1 VVIELRR
8 LMRVLS
14 PAVAPRVLLDAKA
27 RRHSTDME
35 DADLVARLRGPLP
48 RALADLGFPLDP
60 HAGRWGV

>member
-1 VVIELRR
+1 VVIELRQ

-35 DADLVARLRGPLP
+35 DADLVARLRGSLP
-48 RALADLGFPLDP
+48 RVLANLGFSLDP
-60 HAGRWGV
+60 HAGRGGV